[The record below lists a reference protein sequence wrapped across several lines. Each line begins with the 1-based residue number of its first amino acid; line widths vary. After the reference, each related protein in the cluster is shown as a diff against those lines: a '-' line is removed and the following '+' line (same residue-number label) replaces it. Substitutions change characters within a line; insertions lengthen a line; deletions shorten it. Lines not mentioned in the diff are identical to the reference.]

1 MDKMKIISISTDNMK
16 YIMIDSWERVK
27 NDLFT
32 RKEKRGKKSLFRDT
46 TQRVMRVLFHR
57 AF

>member
-1 MDKMKIISISTDNMK
+1 MDIMKIISISTDNMK

-46 TQRVMRVLFHR
+46 T
-57 AF
+57 